1 MALANMKNNNSPEP
15 TANAEADNIRGFDDE
30 PAPRRKLPRSI
41 KILAG
46 TAIGLVLI
54 AGAGGV
60 IATQMIDQNEIKKMA
75 AEKITA
81 ATGYTVDWQGN
92 IGVSLLPMPHVSVG
106 DVTVSHNDI
115 EILTAKNISAD
126 IALLPLLS
134 KRVEVTQVVVSEPVI
149 NLVTDK
155 QGNKAWVATKAAT
168 NENQPSSAGD
178 SASGD
183 APMAVAVNR
192 VDIQG
197 GKLVWDNQA
206 AGSKQTLESIDV
218 RLDAETL
225 SGPFDLKSDFEWNGA
240 AYNISG
246 TTGQLGRQNKQ
257 IPVQLNAATDNNDMR
272 VTFSGNVENGAS
284 VKLNGDLEIIAENLG
299 DAIKTIS
306 GKPADL
312 PKELAGKFS
321 LAGKLVTSETRAGVD
336 DMMMVLGPVNYSGQ
350 IAVAGFNGD
359 TPPKLSFSLIPTQ
372 SSRAGDSALVSF
384 LRDTSLSG
392 QGSVDGNTIN
402 IGKANFK
409 AGGNDIFFGGRI
421 VTGGAVPNLDVTV
434 TSNNLDIDGLKK
446 KLGLAEAAP
455 SAAKNDAGQN
465 TAAKSDIDV
474 NGFSLPFAG
483 HINAKLAKIISGGK
497 SYSNVVADI
506 TAKGKGLTIDNF
518 TAGIGNEASVSVQG
532 KIADTQKL
540 DGLDLKISAK
550 TVDAEK
556 LAKEMGATLP
566 ATSQKIGAASL
577 DGTFKGNLDALAF
590 DATAGAQKFEISG
603 RGTVATPLKSP
614 QIDKLNFKIRH
625 PNFAEAMRYIQ
636 TDFQSSP
643 ALAKAFNL
651 SGVLAWNDKKYD
663 LTALDGVF
671 GTTTVGGSVSVDMAG
686 KPNVV
691 GDLKLGDIV
700 FDKSSATS
708 SSGGAGSGTS
718 GASSS
723 GRWSREP
730 INVDWMKTF
739 NADVKI
745 TANSIRQNLWLFSNA
760 NLDFGLENGT
770 LTIRDMSAK
779 MFGGA
784 ASLSGTIKAGA
795 TAKDPLSV
803 RAEMKARDVD
813 AKGVMSAVTGATTD
827 KITGT
832 LSSLEVTT
840 SASGVS
846 QYDLVRSLDGNGNI
860 DGRNL
865 VVKGV
870 DAAQLAAAAQGSYK
884 PLERLG
890 TIAGAVSQKNQTAFD
905 SFIFQYT
912 INDGLLTIGKSLF
925 DGPSSS
931 LTTTGTVDFPAWRV
945 NLANTM
951 VIKNVEMESVK
962 FTVSGSLDN
971 PAQSGLQ
978 SYLMQRVDKLLLK
991 KDSKIGKTLG
1001 KLLGEP
1007 QSQAPAEQGTDAVP
1021 VPQDGADTPAPAP
1034 ISQPSNKDKAAQ
1046 EAVKALQGLFGGR

>member
-1 MALANMKNNNSPEP
+1 MALANMKNNTTEPHANTEPE
-15 TANAEADNIRGFDDE
+15 TIRGFDDE
-30 PAPRRKLPRSI
+30 PSPRRKLPRSV

-75 AEKITA
+75 VEKIAA

-92 IGVSLLPMPHVSVG
+92 IGISLLPMPHVSVG
-106 DVTVSHNDI
+106 GVSVSNKDI

-126 IALLPLLS
+126 VALWPLLS
-134 KRVEVTQVVVSEPVI
+134 KRIEVTQVVVAEPVI

-155 QGNKAWVATKAAT
+155 QGNKTWAVTKAAAE
-168 NENQPSSAGD
+168 ENSPASAD
-178 SASGD
+178 NSTAAD

-197 GKLVWDNQA
+197 GKLVWDNQEA
-206 AGSKQTLESIDV
+206 ESKQALESVDL

-240 AYNISG
+240 TYNISG
-246 TTGQLGRQNKQ
+246 TTGQLEGQNKQ
-257 IPVQLNAATDNNDMR
+257 IPVQLNLSTGGNDMR
-272 VTFSGNVENGAS
+272 MTFSGNVENGAS
-284 VKLNGDLEIIAENLG
+284 IKLNGDLEIIAENLG
-299 DAIKTIS
+299 DAIKSIS
-306 GKPADL
+306 GKPTDL

-321 LAGKLVTSETRAGVD
+321 LAGKLVTSETRVGVD

-350 IAVAGFNGD
+350 IAVAGFNGEA
-359 TPPKLSFSLIPTQ
+359 PPKLSFSLIPTQ
-372 SSRAGDSALVSF
+372 SSREGDSPLVAF
-384 LRDTSLSG
+384 LRDTSLAG
-392 QGSVDGNTIN
+392 QGSVDGNTIS

-409 AGGNDIFFGGRI
+409 AGGNDIFLGGRI
-421 VTGGAVPNLDVTV
+421 VTGGAVPNLDVTI

-446 KLGLAEAAP
+446 KLGMADAAP
-455 SAAKNDAGQN
+455 
-465 TAAKSDIDV
+465 TAAKDDAKQKDAAANTEVSIS
-474 NGFSLPFAG
+474 GFSLPFTG
-483 HINAKLAKIISGGK
+483 HINAKFGKIMSGEK
-497 SYSNVVADI
+497 SYSNVVADV
-506 TAKGKGLTIDNF
+506 TAKGNALTIENF
-518 TAGIGNEASVSVQG
+518 AAGVGNEASISVRG
-532 KIADTQKL
+532 KIADTQKIE
-540 DGLDLKISAK
+540 GLDLKVGAR

-556 LAKEMGATLP
+556 LAKDMGLALP

-577 DGTFKGNLDALAF
+577 DGSFKGSLEELDF
-590 DATAGAQKFEISG
+590 DATVEAQKFELSG
-603 RGTVATPLKSP
+603 RGIVTTPLTSP
-614 QIDKLNFKIRH
+614 QIDKLNFKMRH

-636 TDFQSSP
+636 PDFQSSP

-651 SGVLAWNDKKYD
+651 SGVLTWNDKKYD
-663 LTALDGVF
+663 LTGLDGIF
-671 GTTTVGGSVSVDMAG
+671 GTTTVGGRVSVDMAG

-700 FDKSSATS
+700 FDKSAAAAS
-708 SSGGAGSGTS
+708 SSGGSSVS
-718 GASSS
+718 GAAAS

-730 INVDWMKTF
+730 INVDWMKSF

-745 TANSIRQNLWLFSNA
+745 TASSIRQNLWLFSNA
-760 NLDFGLENGT
+760 NLDFGLEGGT

-779 MFGGA
+779 MFGGS
-784 ASLSGTIKAGA
+784 ASMNGTVKAGA
-795 TAKDPLSV
+795 TAKDQLTI

-832 LSSLEVTT
+832 LSNLEVTA

-890 TIAGAVSQKNQTAFD
+890 TLAGAVSQKNQTAFD

-951 VIKNVEMESVK
+951 VVKNVDMEPVK

-991 KDSKIGKTLG
+991 KDSKISKTLG
-1001 KLLGEP
+1001 KFLGQPE
-1007 QSQAPAEQGTDAVP
+1007 SQAPAGDGSGEAAPVTDGTDA
-1021 VPQDGADTPAPAP
+1021 PAPQVKP
-1034 ISQPSNKDKAAQ
+1034 VSNKDKAAQ